1 MFMLDRYILD
11 TCVLLPVGIFTAPA
25 DMHLTDLLQ
34 QLQIEKGEG
43 GSPLQLVTG
52 QERTGNEKFPSSFLL
67 RRDPEDGLRI
77 VGALAPRFSSCKDF
91 AIMVDE
97 VELIEKARSFAALL
111 MHYNPDKSEDYDRY
125 ETIALAREG

>member
-1 MFMLDRYILD
+1 M
-11 TCVLLPVGIFTAPA
+11 PVEIFTAPYT
-25 DMHLTDLLQ
+25 MRLSDLLQ

-67 RRDPEDGLRI
+67 QRDREGGLRL
-77 VGALAPRFSSCKDF
+77 VGVMANRFSSCKDF

-111 MHYNPDKSEDYDRY
+111 MYYNPDKSEDYGRY